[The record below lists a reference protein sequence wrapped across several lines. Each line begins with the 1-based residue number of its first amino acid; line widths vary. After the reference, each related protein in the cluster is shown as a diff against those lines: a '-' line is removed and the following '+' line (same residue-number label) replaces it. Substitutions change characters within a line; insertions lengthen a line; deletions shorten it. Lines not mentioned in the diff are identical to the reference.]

1 MLATMTDCLFCK
13 IAAGELPATIVH
25 EDERTLAFMDI
36 HPLAR
41 GHCLVIPRAHSDDL
55 LGADPEDV
63 AACARAVQLL
73 ARRAEATL
81 GADGVTVLQSSGAAA
96 WQSVFHLHFHV
107 LPRTDGDGITLP
119 PGAPAPGDPDGIA
132 EAAQALRG

>member
-1 MLATMTDCLFCK
+1 MTDCLFCK
-13 IAAGELPATIVH
+13 IAAGEVPATIVH

-36 HPLAR
+36 HPIAR
-41 GHCLVIPRAHSDDL
+41 GHCLVIPRAHAADL
-55 LGADPEDV
+55 LEADPADV
-63 AACARAVQLL
+63 AACAHTVQLL
-73 ARRAEATL
+73 ARRAKDAL

-107 LPRTDGDGITLP
+107 LPRAAGDGIAFP
-119 PGAPAPGDPDGIA
+119 PGAPAPGDPEGIA

>member
-1 MLATMTDCLFCK
+1 MTGCLFCK
-13 IAAGELPATIVH
+13 IAAGEIPATIVH

-36 HPLAR
+36 NPLAR

-63 AACARAVQLL
+63 AACARAAQLL
-73 ARRAEATL
+73 ARRARVAL
-81 GADGVTVLQSSGAAA
+81 GADGVTVLQSNGTAA

-107 LPRTDGDGITLP
+107 LPRMTGDGITLP
-119 PGAPAPGDPDGIA
+119 PGPPAPGDPADVAG
-132 EAAQALRG
+132 AARALRG